1 VFIGSSNGAMI
12 HLAALFGTPLAAGSR
27 PISAEV
33 WAAAIGAGAKRE
45 CGTLPRGGR
54 EEIVAIATI
63 SPTTGETVKTY
74 DEISEADVERCLAA
88 AAAAHASYRQTGF
101 EARAGWMRRAAGI
114 LDGEQ
119 DQIAAMM
126 TTEMGKTL
134 SAARQEVTKCAT
146 ACRYYADHAAG
157 FLADEPADAE
167 AVGAARAY
175 VRYQPLG
182 PVLAIM
188 PWNFPLWQAMR
199 FAAPALMAG
208 NVGLLKHASN
218 VPQTA
223 LFMQDLFARAGFPE
237 GTFQTLLVG
246 SARVEA
252 ILRDRRVVA
261 ATLTGSG
268 PAGQSV
274 AAIAGSEIKKVVL
287 ELGGSDPFIVMP
299 SADLPAAAQVA
310 AVARCLNNGQSCIA
324 AKRFIVHDTVYDEF
338 ERLFTGQMSGK
349 VVGDPMLEGTDVGP
363 LASDQQRDDVEK
375 LVADAVANGARVLCG
390 GAAPE
395 GPGFYYPPTVL
406 AGITPDMRV
415 HSEEV
420 FGPVATLYRVADI
433 DAAIALANGTEFG
446 LGANAWTNDEEER
459 SRFVQDLAAGMVFIN
474 GNVTSYPQ
482 LPFGGV
488 KNSGHGR
495 ELFVQGI
502 REFCNIKTVWI
513 GDHSHS

>member
-1 VFIGSSNGAMI
+1 M
-12 HLAALFGTPLAAGSR
+12 
-27 PISAEV
+27 
-33 WAAAIGAGAKRE
+33 
-45 CGTLPRGGR
+45 
-54 EEIVAIATI
+54 AIATVN
-63 SPTTGETVKTY
+63 PANGETVKTY
-74 DEISEADVERCLAA
+74 DEMSEADLERALAA
-88 AAAAHASYRQTGF
+88 AAAAAASYRLTSF
-101 EARAGWMRRAAGI
+101 DDRAGWMRRAAGI
-114 LDGEQ
+114 LDSEQ

-134 SAARQEVTKCAT
+134 VAARQEVAKCAT

-157 FLADEPADAE
+157 FLADEPADAS
-167 AVGAARAY
+167 AVGAQDAY
-175 VRYQPLG
+175 VSYQPLG

-223 LFMQDLFARAGFPE
+223 LFMQDLFTRAGFPH

-252 ILRDRRVVA
+252 ILRDRRVTA

-274 AAIAGSEIKKVVL
+274 AAIAGDEIKKVVL
-287 ELGGSDPFIVMP
+287 ELGGSDPFVVMP
-299 SADLPAAAQVA
+299 SADLRAAAQVA
-310 AVARCLNNGQSCIA
+310 AVARVLNNGQSCIA
-324 AKRFIVHDTVYDEF
+324 AKRFIVHEAVYSEF
-338 ERLFTGQMSGK
+338 ERLFTEQMASK

-363 LASDQQRDDVEK
+363 LASEQQRDDVEK
-375 LVADAVANGARVLCG
+375 LVADAVANGAKVLCG

-395 GPGFYYPPTVL
+395 GPGFYYPPPVL
-406 AGITPDMRV
+406 AGITEEMRV
-415 HSEEV
+415 HTEEV
-420 FGPVATLYRVADI
+420 FGPVATLYRVPDI
-433 DAAIALANGTEFG
+433 DAALELANGTEFG
-446 LGANAWTNDEEER
+446 LGANAWTNDEQER
-459 SRFVQDLAAGMVFIN
+459 SRFIRDLVAGMVFIN

-488 KNSGHGR
+488 KTSGHGR
-495 ELFVQGI
+495 ELSTHGI
-502 REFCNIKTVWI
+502 REFCNIKSVWI
-513 GDHSHS
+513 GA